1 MRHTDTDRCIALAGI
16 FQAVRLVRDI
26 ATTGN
31 YDAADFE
38 TCIQSLFRI
47 DAATAEDVYA
57 SSASLATGFHT
68 LMEQL
73 AGKAHAGHNWQT
85 KDINITKYAM
95 GVLVL
100 ERQLRK
106 DPAMLKTI
114 ADGIDKA
121 KSQAAHFTIT
131 HDNVIANLA
140 HLYTQT
146 ISTLRPRI
154 MVSGEHAHI
163 ANPNHANRIR
173 ALLLA
178 AIRAAVLWRQC
189 GGTRWQ
195 LLLKRRAVLDE
206 ANRLLGSHRTE

>member
-1 MRHTDTDRCIALAGI
+1 MTYTDTDRNLALAGI
-16 FQAVRLVRDI
+16 FQAVRLVRDV

-31 YDAADFE
+31 CDRQDFE

-47 DAATAEDVYA
+47 DVEQTEDVYGG
-57 SSASLATGFHT
+57 SAKLATGFRT

-73 AGKAHAGHNWQT
+73 AGHSHGGHNWQP
-85 KDINITKYAM
+85 KDVNITKYAM

-106 DPAMLKTI
+106 NPTMLQTI
-114 ADGIDKA
+114 ADGIQQA
-121 KSQAAHFTIT
+121 ASQAEHFSVT
-131 HDNVIANLA
+131 HENVIANLA

-163 ANPNHANRIR
+163 ANPKNANSIR

-195 LLLKRRAVLDE
+195 LLFKRRAVVDE
-206 ANRLLGSHRTE
+206 ANRLSQKC